1 MGVINAGR
9 VRISWQGTWD
19 NATSYVSQD
28 AVYYLGETY
37 VAIQDVSED
46 INPTNATYWQ
56 KVAKKGTDGIDGDRG
71 PEGPEGPEGPD
82 GPQGVKGDTGPTG
95 ADGPQGPQGVKGTTG
110 DVGPQG
116 IQGEQGVAPDHE
128 WSGTELRFKNPDGS
142 WGEYTFLRGPQGVE
156 GPQGTKGD
164 QGLTGPAGPEG
175 PQGPQGLQG
184 IEGPQGEIG
193 PVGPE
198 GPQGTQGHNGINGE
212 DGEKGNIP
220 QHMWRGK
227 DLRFQ
232 NNNGTWGEWVFLQ
245 GPTGPQGPR
254 GIEGEKGNIPQHMWS
269 GKDLRFQNNNGT
281 WGEWTFLQGPPGP
294 TGPAADVMADV
305 AAAGFNT
312 VGTYMWAILQTETP
326 DVLAGETTSGSN
338 LTPEANGTWR
348 NMGRDASAPDF
359 VPGPGGPYT
368 EGKPSLF
375 LRIS

>member
-227 DLRFQ
+227 DIRFQNNNGTWGEWVFLQGDTGPRGPRGIEGEKGNIPQHMWAGKDIRFQ

-245 GPTGPQGPR
+245 GP
-254 GIEGEKGNIPQHMWS
+254 
-269 GKDLRFQNNNGT
+269 
-281 WGEWTFLQGPPGP
+281 PGDA
-294 TGPAADVMADV
+294 TADV

-312 VGTYMWAILQTETP
+312 VGTYTIASLKSGTSY
-326 DVLAGETTSGSN
+326 VLAGETISGSN
-338 LTPEANGTWR
+338 LTPETATGTWR
-348 NMGRDASAPDF
+348 NMGGVAYAQSYELEGDPLVRPDN
-359 VPGPGGPYT
+359 T
-368 EGKPSLF
+368 SLF

>member
-37 VAIQDVSED
+37 IATQDVSAG

-56 KVAKKGTDGIDGDRG
+56 IVAKKGVDGTDGTDGARG
-71 PEGPEGPEGPD
+71 PEGPAGPD
-82 GPQGVKGDTGPTG
+82 GPQGVQGDTGPTG

-184 IEGPQGEIG
+184 IEGSQGELG

-198 GPQGTQGHNGINGE
+198 GPQGARGHHGINGE
-212 DGEKGNIP
+212 DGEKGDRPN
-220 QHMWRGK
+220 HEWRGPE
-227 DLRFQ
+227 LRFE
-232 NNNGTWGEWVFLQ
+232 NPDGSWGEYTFLK
-245 GPTGPQGPR
+245 GPPGDEGPR
-254 GIEGEKGNIPQHMWS
+254 GIEGE
-269 GKDLRFQNNNGT
+269 
-281 WGEWTFLQGPPGP
+281 QGPEGPEGSPG
-294 TGPAADVMADV
+294 DVMAYV

-312 VGTYMWAILQTETP
+312 VGTYMWAFLNSGNP
-326 DVLAGETTSGSN
+326 DVLTGGTTSGSN
-338 LTPEANGTWR
+338 LTPGANGTWR
-348 NMGRDASAPDF
+348 NMGAKAYGNAQNGIQMS
-359 VPGPGGPYT
+359 
-368 EGKPSLF
+368 SLF

>member
-227 DLRFQ
+227 D
-232 NNNGTWGEWVFLQ
+232 
-245 GPTGPQGPR
+245 
-254 GIEGEKGNIPQHMWS
+254 I
-269 GKDLRFQNNNGT
+269 RFQNNNGT

-294 TGPAADVMADV
+294 QGPEGSAADVMADV

-348 NMGRDASAPDF
+348 NMGRNASAPSII
-359 VPGPGGPYT
+359 PGS
-368 EGKPSLF
+368 EGVYNEGTPSLF

>member
-1 MGVINAGR
+1 MVLINVGR
-9 VRISWQGTWD
+9 VRTGWKGTWD
-19 NATSYVSQD
+19 NATPYVSQD

-37 VAIQDVSED
+37 VATQDVSAG

-56 KVAKKGTDGIDGDRG
+56 IVSKKGTDGIDGDRG
-71 PEGPEGPEGPD
+71 PEGPAGPD
-82 GPQGVKGDTGPTG
+82 
-95 ADGPQGPQGVKGTTG
+95 
-110 DVGPQG
+110 
-116 IQGEQGVAPDHE
+116 
-128 WSGTELRFKNPDGS
+128 
-142 WGEYTFLRGPQGVE
+142 GPQGVE

-245 GPTGPQGPR
+245 GDTGPRGPR
-254 GIEGEKGNIPQHMWS
+254 GIEGEKGNIPQHMWA
-269 GKDLRFQNNNGT
+269 GKDIRFQNNNGT

-294 TGPAADVMADV
+294 TGPAPDVMADV
-305 AAAGFNT
+305 AAAEFNT

-348 NMGRDASAPDF
+348 NMGRNASAPSII
-359 VPGPGGPYT
+359 PGS
-368 EGKPSLF
+368 EGVYNEGTPSLF

>member
-227 DLRFQ
+227 DIRFQ
-232 NNNGTWGEWVFLQ
+232 NNNGTWGEW
-245 GPTGPQGPR
+245 
-254 GIEGEKGNIPQHMWS
+254 K
-269 GKDLRFQNNNGT
+269 
-281 WGEWTFLQGPPGP
+281 FLQGPPGDA
-294 TGPAADVMADV
+294 TADV

-312 VGTYMWAILQTETP
+312 VGTYTIASLKSGTSY
-326 DVLAGETTSGSN
+326 VLAGETISGSN
-338 LTPEANGTWR
+338 LTPETATGTWR
-348 NMGRDASAPDF
+348 NMGGVAYAQSYELEGDPLVRPDN
-359 VPGPGGPYT
+359 T
-368 EGKPSLF
+368 SLF